1 MTPGKAGIEGM
12 FQSLFLWNSR
22 PDGAAP
28 EKYPYHFT
36 VSILVFVELAPG
48 PCVWCYESTGC
59 HEFQSLFLWNSRPD
73 SGLHL
78 DPPSG

>member
-22 PDGAAP
+22 PDSLLVAVGRLRRPVSILVFVELAP
-28 EKYPYHFT
+28 GHSIPPKSPDSPAT

-48 PCVWCYESTGC
+48 PG
-59 HEFQSLFLWNSRPD
+59 HPLAA
-73 SGLHL
+73 
-78 DPPSG
+78 